1 MIIKYCVTSQL
12 LTLIPILNKLKSIFP
27 YLQNR
32 LNIHHSTTAITL
44 QISYI
49 TYCSMSDTK
58 LVGKAPEVRSVSD
71 AVPPNKTQS
80 STSFTRITRTISPK
94 YLPLIYFSNLKK
106 KKNNNKLHL
115 WEKSTVQGIQ

>member
-1 MIIKYCVTSQL
+1 
-12 LTLIPILNKLKSIFP
+12 
-27 YLQNR
+27 
-32 LNIHHSTTAITL
+32 
-44 QISYI
+44 
-49 TYCSMSDTK
+49 MSDTK

-106 KKNNNKLHL
+106 KKKTNNKLHL
-115 WEKSTVQGIQ
+115 WEKVQFKGYNRPTIFCAQWVVQQMRVGWRAGIQRLKTGTFG